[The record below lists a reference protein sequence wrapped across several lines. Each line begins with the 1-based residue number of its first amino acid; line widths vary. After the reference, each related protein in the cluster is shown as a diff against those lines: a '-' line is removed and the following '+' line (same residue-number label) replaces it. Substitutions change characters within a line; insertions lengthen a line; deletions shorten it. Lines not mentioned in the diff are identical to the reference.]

1 MRHNLNFVKSPFY
14 TSPCLPAEG
23 RYAWPSDL
31 MKRVWIALAA
41 VAVIAVAAYAFTVG
55 GSSSDSG
62 SDTVDIPNDRV
73 GSGIR

>member
-1 MRHNLNFVKSPFY
+1 
-14 TSPCLPAEG
+14 
-23 RYAWPSDL
+23 
-31 MKRVWIALAA
+31 MKRIWIALAA

-55 GSSSDSG
+55 GSSGDSG